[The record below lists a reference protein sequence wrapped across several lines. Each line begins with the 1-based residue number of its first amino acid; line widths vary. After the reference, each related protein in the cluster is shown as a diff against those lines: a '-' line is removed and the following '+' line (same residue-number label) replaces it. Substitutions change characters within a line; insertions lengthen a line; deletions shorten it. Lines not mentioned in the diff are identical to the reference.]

1 MADCVLFF
9 FNRIVLELFCY
20 ERHWTAEFEMQIE
33 RNWDGVIIFNHGT
46 NLAQGVAIPSHSYLE
61 HNIRETRR
69 DHSGRILNIL
79 LDFQDHTFNIMN
91 TYAPLTDVKRRGF
104 FSTMEQLISREYEN
118 IIGGDFN
125 CISLQR
131 IDKLGETPTL
141 DSLHLCF

>member
-91 TYAPLTDVKRRGF
+91 TYAPLTDVKRRGSF
-104 FSTMEQLISREYEN
+104 QQWNNSSLGSTKTLLEVILIAFLTSELIN
-118 IIGGDFN
+118 SGKP
-125 CISLQR
+125 QR
-131 IDKLGETPTL
+131 
-141 DSLHLCF
+141 